1 MPAGRFLA
9 RLALL
14 VLATLS
20 AASAGCLLAVA
31 GAAGAGAAA
40 AGYFY
45 LNGLLYRDYPA
56 NLSDSIAAVRTG
68 LTELG
73 FPVLKED
80 VDTGSAIVQT
90 RTGDDSPV
98 RIYLDVTPA
107 RIPAEGPLTR
117 IGVRV
122 GFSGDE
128 TVSARILD
136 QVSRHLAP
144 ASLVPPAPAPGAAP
158 AAPAILPPRPPPVET
173 AAPPLAPVPIAA
185 TPAGASGPKP

>member
-14 VLATLS
+14 LLAALS
-20 AASAGCLLAVA
+20 AASTGCLLAVA

-56 NLSDSIAAVRTG
+56 SLGDSIAAVRTA

-73 FPVLKED
+73 FPVVKED
-80 VDTGSAIVQT
+80 VDTGTATVQT
-90 RTGDDSPV
+90 RTGDGSTV
-98 RIYLDVTPA
+98 RIHLDVIPS
-107 RIPAEGPLTR
+107 RIPVEGPLTR

-144 ASLVPPAPAPGAAP
+144 AALVPPPGAAP
-158 AAPAILPPRPPPVET
+158 AAPAILPPRPAPAET

-185 TPAGASGPKP
+185 TAASKSGPKP